1 MQATYKFAVV
11 LAAGFALGAGAIQ
24 ALHAQAKP
32 PAYVVFE
39 IAVKDKD
46 GYNNNFLKDAQ
57 KLIADHGGKYVAGA
71 RSA

>member
-39 IAVKDKD
+39 ISVKDKD
-46 GYNNNFLKDAQ
+46 GYNNNFLKDELSVLGAE
-57 KLIADHGGKYVAGA
+57 ADVALRCLDVA
-71 RSA
+71 